1 MSLVV
6 MQYSQKIRLT
16 RMSNV
21 STNRLKDD
29 ALELA
34 LLLYDIYKEQA
45 GGKIDNGQSNA
56 NDTKDD

>member
-1 MSLVV
+1 